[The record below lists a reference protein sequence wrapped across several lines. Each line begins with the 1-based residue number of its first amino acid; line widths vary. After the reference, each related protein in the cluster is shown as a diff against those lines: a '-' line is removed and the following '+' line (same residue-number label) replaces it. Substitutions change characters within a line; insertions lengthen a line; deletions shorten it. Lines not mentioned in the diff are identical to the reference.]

1 MLATSDFKGYVVI
14 IFENGKILKLQLSV
28 YSTQTKR
35 TKLKNSLN
43 LDSPVVSIFQ
53 IAEDADIL
61 LKSNQ
66 NKAVIVN
73 TKDVTEKS
81 SRNSQGVTFM
91 KSAKG
96 DFKVTEATIYDNSL
110 DTDYYRVVKSS
121 AGKSL
126 F

>member
-1 MLATSDFKGYVVI
+1 
-14 IFENGKILKLQLSV
+14 
-28 YSTQTKR
+28 
-35 TKLKNSLN
+35 
-43 LDSPVVSIFQ
+43 VSIFQ
-53 IAEDADIL
+53 IDADTDIL

-66 NKAVIVN
+66 NKVVIVN

-91 KSAKG
+91 KSAKE
-96 DFKVTEATIYDNSL
+96 DFKVIEATIYDNGL